1 VCRSTERALMVRV
14 EHHPDSRSRALW
26 STAFGAS
33 GQGELFGDVV
43 SFADDAEGRQ
53 QLLDSI
59 IEDVTAWVVSGFS
72 IKVGAGD
79 YT

>member
-1 VCRSTERALMVRV
+1 MVRV

-43 SFADDAEGRQ
+43 S
-53 QLLDSI
+53 
-59 IEDVTAWVVSGFS
+59 VVNAWVVSGFS

>member
-1 VCRSTERALMVRV
+1 MVRV
-14 EHHPDSRSRALW
+14 ESHPDSRSRAVW
-26 STAFGAS
+26 STSFGEA

-43 SFADDAEGRQ
+43 SFADDADGRAE
-53 QLLDSI
+53 LLTHI

>member
-1 VCRSTERALMVRV
+1 VCRSSERALMVRV
-14 EHHPDSRSRALW
+14 EYHPDSRSRALW
-26 STAFGAS
+26 STAFGAT

-53 QLLDSI
+53 QLLDAI
-59 IEDVTAWVVSGFS
+59 VADVVAWATAGFS

>member
-1 VCRSTERALMVRV
+1 MCRTEERAIMVRV
-14 EHHPDSRSRALW
+14 ERHPDSRSFAVW

-43 SFADDAEGRQ
+43 RFADDTDGRAS
-53 QLLDSI
+53 LTEVVL
-59 IEDVTAWVVSGFS
+59 EDVAAWLAAGFS
-72 IKVGAGD
+72 IKAGSAD